1 MQFQP
6 FGKEKSVDRPLEA
19 LAEWLKEKHD
29 GKGEDLRWTFRGVID
44 CLAQITRNR
53 VAVNGAEF
61 DQNST
66 PTPEQEQILDL
77 LQVTM

>member
-1 MQFQP
+1 MLAYYLQWHMEQ
-6 FGKEKSVDRPLEA
+6 RLAPLFSS
-19 LAEWLKEKHD
+19 D
-29 GKGEDLRWTFRGVID
+29 GKGQDRRWTLRGVID
-44 CLAQITRNR
+44 CLVQITRNR

-66 PTPEQEQILDL
+66 PTPEQEQILEL